1 MSRAITVERDVM
13 VPMRDGVRLATDI
26 YRPTDSCENEARDAA
41 RGAAQGKTQHP
52 VLVHRTP
59 YNKSDAWVVGGLM
72 LNPLLAAE
80 RGYVVLVQD
89 TRGRFASEGE
99 WQPFHCEGNDGYDT
113 VEWAAAQPW
122 SNGNVAIYGSSY
134 NGVTT
139 LQAAVAAPP
148 HLKACAAYMTGANYH
163 AGWAYSGGAFELGF
177 NFWWALNLAWDRALR
192 LPEAERLQAFGKL
205 MAAAKDPWQAVRELP
220 LWDNTAL
227 CSSADRNA
235 ADCNATDGRGEH
247 APFWREWLDH
257 PRYDEFWRSV
267 DVAARC
273 AEIQVPVLQIGGWY
287 DGFLQGHLDLN
298 ESLKRHPRVE
308 VRDTHRL
315 VLGPWDHIT
324 YMSIRPT
331 AAGER
336 EFGPEAVAGPAGV
349 SEIVLGFFEPYLRGA
364 ASKSENAPQPV
375 QQAVARVRYFS
386 MGENQWREAASW
398 PPQNTQE
405 SFFLHSQGRA
415 NTRAGDGVLDR
426 NSPTQEPAD
435 HYVYDPSDPVPTR
448 GCRSLAP
455 IFGSPGVLDQ
465 REVEMRD
472 DVLVYSS
479 EVLQEA
485 LRIAGPVSLELWISS
500 DAPDTDF
507 TAKLVDVDP
516 SGYCA
521 PVAEGI
527 LRARYRNGM
536 DCEVWLSVGEIVPL
550 SISLLDVAYVFKPGH
565 RLRLEVTSSNFP
577 KFDCNPNAKV
587 EIARARV
594 SDRRK
599 AKQSVHHDA
608 VHPSRLLL
616 PVVRG

>member
-13 VPMRDGVRLATDI
+13 VSMRDGVKLATDI
-26 YRPTDSCENEARDAA
+26 YRPADSCAKEAWDSA
-41 RGAAQGKTQHP
+41 RGATQAKTQHP

-99 WQPFHCEGNDGYDT
+99 WQPFACEGNDGYDT
-113 VEWAAAQPW
+113 IEWAARQPW
-122 SNGNVAIYGSSY
+122 SNGNVGIYGSSY
-134 NGVTT
+134 NGVTA

-148 HLKACAAYMTGANYH
+148 HLKACVAYMTGANYH

-205 MAAAKDPWQAVRELP
+205 MAAAKDPWKAVREIP
-220 LWDNTAL
+220 LRDNTAL
-227 CSSADRNA
+227 CSAATCSADA
-235 ADCNATDGRGEH
+235 EHAEH

-257 PRYDEFWRSV
+257 PKYDEFWRSV

-273 AEIQVPVLQIGGWY
+273 TEIQVPVLQIAGWY

-298 ESLKRHPRVE
+298 ESLKKHPRSE

-315 VLGPWDHIT
+315 VFGPWDHIT

-349 SEIVLGFFEPYLRGA
+349 SELVLEFFEPYLRGEA
-364 ASKSENAPQPV
+364 LKSENASQPV

-386 MGENQWREAASW
+386 MGENQWRETSSW
-398 PPQNTQE
+398 PPSHAKEN
-405 SFFLHSQGRA
+405 FFLHSQGRA
-415 NTRAGDGVLDR
+415 NTRLGNGELSRRAPTDETVDR
-426 NSPTQEPAD
+426 
-435 HYVYDPSDPVPTR
+435 YVYDPSDPVPTR

-465 REVEMRD
+465 SEVEMRD

-479 EVLQEA
+479 EVLQDA

-507 TAKLVDVDP
+507 TAKLVDVDAN
-516 SGYCA
+516 GYCA

-536 DCEVWLSVGEIVPL
+536 DREAWLTPGEIVPL
-550 SISLLDVAYVFKPGH
+550 SISLLDTAYVFLPGH
-565 RLRLEVTSSNFP
+565 RLRLEVSSSNFP

-587 EIARARV
+587 EIARASA

-599 AKQSVHHDA
+599 AKQNVHHDA
-608 VHPSRLLL
+608 AHPSCLIL

>member
-41 RGAAQGKTQHP
+41 RGAAQGNTRHP

-99 WQPFHCEGNDGYDT
+99 WQPFHCEGNDGYDS

-122 SNGNVAIYGSSY
+122 SNGNVGIYGSSY

-139 LQAAVAAPP
+139 LQTAVASPP
-148 HLKACAAYMTGANYH
+148 HLKACVAYMTGANYH

-192 LPEAERLQAFGKL
+192 LPEAARLQAFAKL
-205 MAAAKDPWQAVRELP
+205 MRAAKDPWQAVRELP

-227 CSSADRNA
+227 CSDAGA
-235 ADCNATDGRGEH
+235 AGEH

-257 PRYDEFWRSV
+257 PCYDEFWRSV

-273 AEIQVPVLQIGGWY
+273 AEIQVPLLHIGGWY

-298 ESLKRHPRVE
+298 ESLKKHPRAE
-308 VRDTHRL
+308 VRDTHQL

-364 ASKSENAPQPV
+364 VPAASLPAP
-375 QQAVARVRYFS
+375 ARVRYFS

-398 PPQNTQE
+398 PPPHTKE

-426 NSPTQEPAD
+426 KSPTQEPAD
-435 HYVYDPSDPVPTR
+435 HYVYDPNDPVPTR
-448 GCRSLAP
+448 GGRSLAP

-479 EVLQEA
+479 EVLHEA

-507 TAKLVDVDP
+507 TAKLVDVEP

-536 DCEVWLSVGEIVPL
+536 DREAWLCVGEIVPL
-550 SISLLDVAYVFKPGH
+550 AISLLDVAYVFKPGH
-565 RLRLEVTSSNFP
+565 RLRLEVSSSNFP

-587 EIARARV
+587 EIARASV

-608 VHPSRLLL
+608 AHPSRLIL
-616 PVVRG
+616 PVVRE